1 MAKLNYGGQAVME
14 GVMMRGAQVSAVCV
28 RQPSGEIVTHCEPLP
43 AALYRGRIAKLPF
56 VRGLVMLWDS
66 MGLGMRALLWSADV
80 ALSEGEEDVTFSGP
94 LAWGTVALSVGLAVG
109 LFFLLPMFLVSLLDR
124 AISSA
129 LLSNL
134 AEGLVRLGLFIGY
147 LWAIGFMPDIR
158 RVFAYH
164 GAEHK
169 TINAYEHGAA
179 LEPAVVAQFPRAH
192 TRCGTSFI
200 LIVLVVFIVLST
212 LMGRPPILVRLLS
225 RLVLIPVVTG
235 VAYEVIKLLA
245 RLQERSRLVRLI
257 IAPGLAL
264 QRLTTR
270 EPDES
275 MIEVAIAAL
284 REVLRSEGL
293 LPAEELPG
301 EPAAVPTPV

>member
-1 MAKLNYGGQAVME
+1 MTKFNYGGQAVME
-14 GVMMRGAQVSAVCV
+14 GVMMRGAQRCAVCV
-28 RQPSGEIVTHCEPLP
+28 RQPSGEIVTHGEPLP
-43 AALYRGRIAKLPF
+43 AALYRGRISKWPF
-56 VRGLVMLWDS
+56 VRGLVMLWDAL
-66 MGLGMRALLWSADV
+66 GLGMRALIWSANV
-80 ALSEGEEDVTFSGP
+80 ALGEEEEVRFSGP
-94 LAWGTVALSVGLAVG
+94 LAWGTVALSLALAVG

-124 AISSA
+124 AIASP

-134 AEGLVRLGLFIGY
+134 AEGLVRLGLFVGY

-179 LEPAVVAQFPRAH
+179 LEPAEVAHYPRAH
-192 TRCGTSFI
+192 TRCGTSFM
-200 LIVLVVFIVLST
+200 LIVLVVFIVLAT
-212 LMGRPPILVRLLS
+212 LMGRPPIVLRLLS
-225 RLVLIPVVTG
+225 RLVLIPLVTG
-235 VAYEVIKLLA
+235 VAYEAIRLLA
-245 RLQERSRLVRLI
+245 RLHERSALARLL

-270 EPDES
+270 EPDEQ
-275 MIEVAIAAL
+275 MLEVSIAAL

-293 LPAEELPG
+293 LPAEG
-301 EPAAVPTPV
+301 AAAAPALGAAPS